1 MEYERRVMNPDLYL
15 KRITGVTFSTIR
27 RETTPM
33 KKTAKY
39 RAFRIPDIHI
49 PIAAFLCYV
58 AVICPNQEGR
68 FPR

>member
-1 MEYERRVMNPDLYL
+1 
-15 KRITGVTFSTIR
+15 
-27 RETTPM
+27 M

-68 FPR
+68 LPR